1 LYIVLHASV
10 IKLID
15 CEIKVHSKY
24 LLPLSTI
31 FQLCPGVRGIRCIL
45 KKKITDKHDL
55 HKVVLST
62 PHQRQKSNSQYFSG
76 DLGTECIDDNP
87 MATVAAEEIC
97 KTFIQRVI
105 LCCFISFNLS
115 DIFTGT

>member
-1 LYIVLHASV
+1 MKLKYIQSTYCHFQQYFSYVLVSEESGAPS
-10 IKLID
+10 
-15 CEIKVHSKY
+15 EIKTNLQQV
-24 LLPLSTI
+24 
-31 FQLCPGVRGIRCIL
+31 
-45 KKKITDKHDL
+45 TDKHDL